1 MAEKITY
8 LDGLRGIAAVNVMI
22 MHFFLVLAPA
32 MVYGNQTPS
41 HLGNLDLIFSST
53 PLGLIGAGNFS
64 VCIFFVL
71 SGYVLT
77 QNYFRTRD
85 KNLII
90 SGALRRY
97 IRLLIPVFAAI
108 MLSFLLSSAGLFRYY
123 SEVVTITANNNPANY
138 WLTFWTFTPNIVDV
152 IKQATL
158 DSFFFGGIDY
168 NPVLWTMKVE
178 FFGSMLVFAMALLF
192 GSLRQ
197 RWLIYLAAAVVFI
210 KFYYLAFIIGMAF
223 ADLFANKTQL
233 FKTSNK
239 IILSVVLIVG
249 LFIGSYP
256 VYTLTNDSLYSFLNT
271 DLFFRPFVDYHIFGA
286 GLIMYVLLN
295 NPWLQKVFSSAVP
308 VFLGK
313 ISYSLYL
320 VHFQVICSFTC
331 ILFLVLYPI
340 LSYGTALLVSMI
352 VSSILIFPLSYL
364 FYKYVDTAGVKLSKV
379 VYTRVFSPL
388 VSDCAERIK
397 QQRTLSSIFAIHGR
411 VVNLLNSKLCWRT
424 PLQAMEYVRS
434 STSRMLCVLK
444 VDYLYLIKRLI
455 IFLISMFLNVAFLNH

>member
-97 IRLLIPVFAAI
+97 IRLLIPVFASI

-138 WLTFWTFTPNIVDV
+138 WLTFWTFTPNIVDA

-158 DSFFFGGIDY
+158 DSFLFRWYRLQSRIMDNKGRIFWIDACFRNGVTFRIATPSLVDLSCCSSDSHQLLLPGFY
-168 NPVLWTMKVE
+168 NRN
-178 FFGSMLVFAMALLF
+178 GS
-192 GSLRQ
+192 R
-197 RWLIYLAAAVVFI
+197 
-210 KFYYLAFIIGMAF
+210 
-223 ADLFANKTQL
+223 
-233 FKTSNK
+233 
-239 IILSVVLIVG
+239 
-249 LFIGSYP
+249 
-256 VYTLTNDSLYSFLNT
+256 
-271 DLFFRPFVDYHIFGA
+271 
-286 GLIMYVLLN
+286 
-295 NPWLQKVFSSAVP
+295 
-308 VFLGK
+308 
-313 ISYSLYL
+313 
-320 VHFQVICSFTC
+320 
-331 ILFLVLYPI
+331 
-340 LSYGTALLVSMI
+340 
-352 VSSILIFPLSYL
+352 
-364 FYKYVDTAGVKLSKV
+364 
-379 VYTRVFSPL
+379 
-388 VSDCAERIK
+388 
-397 QQRTLSSIFAIHGR
+397 
-411 VVNLLNSKLCWRT
+411 
-424 PLQAMEYVRS
+424 
-434 STSRMLCVLK
+434 
-444 VDYLYLIKRLI
+444 
-455 IFLISMFLNVAFLNH
+455 